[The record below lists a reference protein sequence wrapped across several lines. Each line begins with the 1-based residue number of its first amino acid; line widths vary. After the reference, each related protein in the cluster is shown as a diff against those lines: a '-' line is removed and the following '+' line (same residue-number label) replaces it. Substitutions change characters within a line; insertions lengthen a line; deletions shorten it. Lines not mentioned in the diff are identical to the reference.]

1 VKLVNK
7 ESRKKIKM
15 TDINKYKSVAVN
27 KPGYEKLAEIKSNTH
42 IPINTLAD
50 KAIEM
55 IYEAWEKTGKKYIP
69 SLDEK

>member
-1 VKLVNK
+1 
-7 ESRKKIKM
+7 M

-27 KPGYEKLAEIKSNTH
+27 KPSYELLAEIKNNTH

-55 IYEAWEKTGKKYIP
+55 IYDAWEKTGKKYVP
-69 SLDEK
+69 NLNEKTN